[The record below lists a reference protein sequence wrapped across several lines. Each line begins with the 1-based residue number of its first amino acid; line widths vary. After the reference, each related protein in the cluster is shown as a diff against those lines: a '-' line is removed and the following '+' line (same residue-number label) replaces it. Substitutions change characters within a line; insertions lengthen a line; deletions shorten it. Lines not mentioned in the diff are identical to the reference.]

1 VRVAGVVA
9 FVRMGK
15 AMEGALAYVDD
26 GTGIVQCMVLYD
38 QQRATAAQRL
48 SQHVVSS
55 QPLQGVWVE
64 CRGKIALKR
73 QATGPLYEQFCLRL
87 HSLHVHQDPYAELHH
102 WQLLQQSRDILFP
115 PKKGNA
121 VPPVSLPV
129 RVCDLLNE
137 HVTLSFEQL
146 CAHLSISAP
155 LLRDTITEMMENG
168 DIYLDNVT
176 RTYRLL

>member
-1 VRVAGVVA
+1 MAV
-9 FVRMGK
+9 
-15 AMEGALAYVDD
+15 
-26 GTGIVQCMVLYD
+26 
-38 QQRATAAQRL
+38 QRL

-155 LLRDTITEMMENG
+155 LLRDTITEVRHYHIRQSRVLTSNQMMENG

-176 RTYRLL
+176 HTYRLL